1 MNNCLLGRNA
11 GYCFAMGENYMDPD
25 FHNMEIK
32 VAALEHDIYSA
43 RLMPA
48 RRRDIHIMNG
58 QTMHSSPEKNAGQA
72 GTRPAQPGSES
83 LLRMLEHL
91 VLVRE
96 FELKCEAMW
105 KAKEP
110 LVGEYHL
117 SLGQEAIAVGTCAA
131 IEPDDFI
138 CPSIRG
144 MGVYL
149 CRGTPLQYLMATF
162 FDRQG
167 GIGAGRWAHWH
178 SPVPEAGILAQTGM
192 LGSGLVTSN
201 GVALT
206 QQYLETGKV
215 VVAMLGDGATNTGYF
230 HEGMNFAAFRLL
242 PIVIIIENNRMAVST
257 PLHTVMR
264 AENLSSRAAGYG
276 IPGVTVDGNDVL
288 AVNDTVRQAV
298 ARARKGDGPTLI
310 ECVTYRWGGSTVR
323 DPDLLRPAAEKEAA
337 RKNCPLARLKGRL
350 VEQGILAEADFDAM
364 TRTVR
369 QRIDAA
375 EQHAKKMPLLE
386 AGGDLLSK
394 YEPYAQGVRS

>member
-1 MNNCLLGRNA
+1 
-11 GYCFAMGENYMDPD
+11 
-25 FHNMEIK
+25 
-32 VAALEHDIYSA
+32 
-43 RLMPA
+43 
-48 RRRDIHIMNG
+48 MNG
-58 QTMHSSPEKNAGQA
+58 RTMQSSPEKNAGQTGVLPPQVGA
-72 GTRPAQPGSES
+72 ES
-83 LLRMLEHL
+83 LLRMMEQL

-149 CRGTPLQYLMATF
+149 CRGTPLQFLMATF
-162 FDRQG
+162 FDREG

-178 SPVPEAGILAQTGM
+178 SPVPEVGILAQTGM

-201 GVALT
+201 GVALS
-206 QQYLETGKV
+206 QQYLATGKV

-242 PIVIIIENNRMAVST
+242 PVVIIIENNQMAVST
-257 PLHTVMR
+257 PLNTVVR
-264 AENLSSRAAGYG
+264 AENLASRAAGYG
-276 IPGVTVDGNDVL
+276 IPGMTIDGNDVL
-288 AVNDTVRQAV
+288 AVNDAVRQAV
-298 ARARKGDGPTLI
+298 ARARTGGGPTLI
-310 ECVTYRWGGSTVR
+310 ECRTYRWGGSTVR
-323 DPDLLRPAAEKEAA
+323 DADLLRPAAEKEAA
-337 RKNCPLARLKGRL
+337 RRNCPLARLKSRL
-350 VEQGILAEADFDAM
+350 VGLGILTEEDFAAM

-369 QRIDAA
+369 QRIEAA
-375 EQHAKKMPLLE
+375 EQQAKKLPHLN
-386 AGGDLLSK
+386 AGGDLLSE
-394 YEPYAQGVRS
+394 YGSYAEGAQP